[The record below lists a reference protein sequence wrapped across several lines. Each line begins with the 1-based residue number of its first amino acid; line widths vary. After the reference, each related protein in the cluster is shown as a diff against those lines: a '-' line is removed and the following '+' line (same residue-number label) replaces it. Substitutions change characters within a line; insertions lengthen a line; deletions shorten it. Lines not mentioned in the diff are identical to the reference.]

1 MTPNDMTAFWSVI
14 VNVGVAVG
22 VIVALIKGV
31 QYLFELTPTAEL
43 KKRVTKIEE
52 HDAKDLER
60 FSNIESR
67 IEDMERKLNDTDRN
81 ISHIDEGIQRLVQS
95 QISLLHHL
103 ATGNGQKELLEEA
116 ENLSEYFISRK

>member
-1 MTPNDMTAFWSVI
+1 MTPNDMTTFWSVI
-14 VNVGVAVG
+14 VNFGVAIG
-22 VIVALIKGV
+22 VIVALIKGI
-31 QYLFELTPTAEL
+31 QYLFELTPTADL

-60 FSNIESR
+60 FTSIERR
-67 IEDMERKLNDTDRN
+67 IEDMERKLNDTDKN
-81 ISHIDEGIQRLVQS
+81 IIHIDEGIQRLVQS

-116 ENLSEYFISRK
+116 EKLSEYFINRR

>member
-1 MTPNDMTAFWSVI
+1 MNPSEMTAFWSVI
-14 VNVGVAVG
+14 VNLGVAVG
-22 VIVALIKGV
+22 VIVALVKGV
-31 QYLFELTPTAEL
+31 QYLFELTPTADL
-43 KKRVTKIEE
+43 KKRVSKIEE

-60 FSNIESR
+60 FTSIERR
-67 IEDMERKLNDTDRN
+67 IEDMERKLGDTDRN

-116 ENLSEYFISRK
+116 ENLSEYFINRR

>member
-31 QYLFELTPTAEL
+31 QFLFEMTPTADL

-116 ENLSEYFISRK
+116 ENLSEYFINRR

>member
-31 QYLFELTPTAEL
+31 QFLFEMTPTADL

>member
-31 QYLFELTPTAEL
+31 QFLFELTPTAEL

-60 FSNIESR
+60 FTSIERR
-67 IEDMERKLNDTDRN
+67 IEDMERKLGDTDKN

>member
-14 VNVGVAVG
+14 VNVGVVVG

-31 QYLFELTPTAEL
+31 QFLFELTPTAEL

>member
-22 VIVALIKGV
+22 VIVALIKGI
-31 QYLFELTPTAEL
+31 QYLFELTPTADL

-81 ISHIDEGIQRLVQS
+81 IIHIDEGIQRLVQS

-116 ENLSEYFISRK
+116 EKLSEYFINRR

>member
-31 QYLFELTPTAEL
+31 QFLFELTPTAEL

>member
-1 MTPNDMTAFWSVI
+1 MNPSEMTAFWSVI
-14 VNVGVAVG
+14 VNLGVAVG
-22 VIVALIKGV
+22 VIVALVKGV
-31 QYLFELTPTAEL
+31 QYLFELTPTADL
-43 KKRVTKIEE
+43 KKRVSKIEE

-60 FSNIESR
+60 FTSIERR
-67 IEDMERKLNDTDRN
+67 IEDMEHKLGDTDRN

-116 ENLSEYFISRK
+116 EKLSEYFINRR

>member
-14 VNVGVAVG
+14 VNFGVAVG
-22 VIVALIKGV
+22 VIVALIKGI
-31 QYLFELTPTAEL
+31 QYLFELTPTADL

-67 IEDMERKLNDTDRN
+67 IEDMERKLNDTDKN
-81 ISHIDEGIQRLVQS
+81 IIHIDEGIQRLVQS
-95 QISLLHHL
+95 QIPLLHHL

-116 ENLSEYFISRK
+116 EKLSEYFINRR

>member
-14 VNVGVAVG
+14 VNFGVAVG
-22 VIVALIKGV
+22 VIVALIKGI
-31 QYLFELTPTAEL
+31 QYLFELTPTADL

-81 ISHIDEGIQRLVQS
+81 IIHIDEGIQRLVQS

-116 ENLSEYFISRK
+116 EKLSEYFINRR

>member
-31 QYLFELTPTAEL
+31 QFLFEMTPTADL

-81 ISHIDEGIQRLVQS
+81 IIHIDEGIQRLVQS

-116 ENLSEYFISRK
+116 EKLSEYFINRR

>member
-14 VNVGVAVG
+14 VNFGVAVG
-22 VIVALIKGV
+22 VIVALIKGI
-31 QYLFELTPTAEL
+31 QYLFELTPTADL

-67 IEDMERKLNDTDRN
+67 IEDMERKLNDTDKN
-81 ISHIDEGIQRLVQS
+81 IIHIDEGIQRLVQS

-116 ENLSEYFISRK
+116 EKLSEYFINRR

>member
-31 QYLFELTPTAEL
+31 QYLFELTPTADL

-67 IEDMERKLNDTDRN
+67 IEDMERKLNDTDKN
-81 ISHIDEGIQRLVQS
+81 IIHIDEGIQRLVQS

-116 ENLSEYFISRK
+116 EKLSEYFINRR

>member
-31 QYLFELTPTAEL
+31 QFLFELTPTADL

>member
-22 VIVALIKGV
+22 VIVALIKGI
-31 QYLFELTPTAEL
+31 QFLFEMTPTADL

>member
-22 VIVALIKGV
+22 VIVALIKGI
-31 QYLFELTPTAEL
+31 QYLFELTPTADL

-67 IEDMERKLNDTDRN
+67 IEDMERKLNDTDKN
-81 ISHIDEGIQRLVQS
+81 IIHIDEGIQRLVQS

-116 ENLSEYFISRK
+116 EKLSEYFINRR

>member
-31 QYLFELTPTAEL
+31 QFLFELTPTADL

-103 ATGNGQKELLEEA
+103 ATGNGQKEMLEEA

>member
-31 QYLFELTPTAEL
+31 QYLFELTPTADL

>member
-1 MTPNDMTAFWSVI
+1 MNPSEMTAFWSVI
-14 VNVGVAVG
+14 VNLGVAVG

-31 QYLFELTPTAEL
+31 QYLFELTPTADL
-43 KKRVTKIEE
+43 KKRVSKIEE

-60 FSNIESR
+60 FTSIERR
-67 IEDMERKLNDTDRN
+67 IEDMERKLGDTDKN

-116 ENLSEYFISRK
+116 EKLSEYFINRR